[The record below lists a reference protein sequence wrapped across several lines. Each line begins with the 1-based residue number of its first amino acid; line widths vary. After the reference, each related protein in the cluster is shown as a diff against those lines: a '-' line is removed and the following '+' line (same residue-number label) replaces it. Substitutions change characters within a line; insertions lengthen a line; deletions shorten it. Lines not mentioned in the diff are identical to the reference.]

1 MTPVYHLPKWKFL
14 LYLFTVPGMFS
25 RYRSHH
31 KIHYRNTFYRACSWL
46 DFMRCYEPKRKWK
59 IKFKDDPRNLI
70 LYVGYIETN
79 TGIFNCVIPI
89 RYYENPVHLW
99 QDRFSLTVF
108 KYQNETIYKI

>member
-31 KIHYRNTFYRACSWL
+31 RDTFYRACSWL
-46 DFMRCYEPKRKWK
+46 DFMRHYDPKRKWK
-59 IKFKDDPRNLI
+59 IEFEDDFKNLL
-70 LYVGYIETN
+70 LYIGYIEPD
-79 TGIFNCVIPI
+79 TGLFNRVIPV
-89 RYYENPVHLW
+89 RYFENAVHLW
-99 QDRFSLTVF
+99 QDHISLVVF